1 MTEGIPASSEE
12 LFELFGTGSWVFLPA
27 APVRAIAAELGA
39 AVVDERFS
47 WRDNPHLGEGGR
59 IVVLTAP
66 MNGWM
71 LLHGASET
79 VGAAAAELSERRDVY
94 RAMIDVRL
102 PAMSWAYLEGGM
114 PVRTV
119 SVELGDD
126 GDLVTRT
133 AGDPLPFE
141 RDGALGAGAPHGL
154 DSFFYPLA
162 VLGEHGV
169 TLDELR
175 RGLGLPSVTLRI
187 GRPDSGAAPS
197 RP

>member
-12 LFELFGTGSWVFLPA
+12 LFELFGTGSWVFLPQ
-27 APVRAIAAELGA
+27 APARAIAAELTA
-39 AVVDERFS
+39 EIVDDRFA
-47 WRDNPHLGEGGR
+47 WGENPHVGEGGE
-59 IVVLTAP
+59 ILVLTAP

-79 VGAAAAELSERRDVY
+79 VGAVAAELSERRDVY

-141 RDGALGAGAPHGL
+141 RDGALGAGGPHGL
-154 DSFFYPLA
+154 DSFYYPLA
-162 VLGEHGV
+162 LLGEHGV
-169 TLDELR
+169 TLDELQ

-187 GRPDSGAAPS
+187 A
-197 RP
+197 

>member
-1 MTEGIPASSEE
+1 MTEGMPASSEE
-12 LFELFGTGSWVFLPA
+12 LFEVFGAGSWVFLPA
-27 APVRAIAAELGA
+27 APVRSIAAELSA
-39 AVVDERFS
+39 DIVDDQFAWGE
-47 WRDNPHLGEGGR
+47 NPHIGEGGPV
-59 IVVLTAP
+59 VVLTSP

-114 PVRTV
+114 PVRSV

-141 RDGALGAGAPHGL
+141 RDGSLGSGAPHGL
-154 DSFFYPLA
+154 DSFYYPVA
-162 VLGEHGV
+162 ILGEHGV
-169 TLDELR
+169 TLDELER
-175 RGLGLPSVTLRI
+175 SLARPSVTLRI
-187 GRPDSGAAPS
+187 R
-197 RP
+197 